1 MQYKNFYIP
10 PKPRNF
16 MAYLN
21 KVMLMGNMG
30 KDAEVRV
37 TTQGRKKASF
47 SLATTRRFRDAN
59 SHEMRDQVEWHNIV
73 AWGPMAERIEK
84 LQLRKGTALYVEG
97 RITSRD
103 YEDPQGIKRKITEI
117 FMDNF
122 EFLQPKG
129 QGGPGGYSQGDAAP
143 AYSGGYQNSYQAEV
157 GYEAPPLPPQT
168 SYAPPA
174 SVPDDDDMPF

>member
-1 MQYKNFYIP
+1 
-10 PKPRNF
+10 

-59 SHEMRDQVEWHNIV
+59 SHEMRDQTEWHNIV

-103 YEDPQGIKRKITEI
+103 YTDQNGVNRKITEI

-122 EFLQPKG
+122 EFLQAKG
-129 QGGPGGYSQGDAAP
+129 QGQGGYTQGEGQSYP
-143 AYSGGYQNSYQAEV
+143 SGGYQNSYQHEV
-157 GYEAPPLPPQT
+157 GYEAPPPPPQN
-168 SYAPPA
+168 SYSAPPPVA
-174 SVPDDDDMPF
+174 DDEMPF